1 MAKKVEH
8 DPQQYNE
15 DWFDVTIPMGKE
27 FELPNLSNMSATS
40 FSAPTLSFQ
49 NILIHTNP
57 QFTEIDAVSNPEIE
71 CAPFPR
77 VVVATK
83 PAATEE
89 HRPYSSISSA
99 NSYSAN
105 PHSLPITSH
114 RFIALRNQQSLLR
127 FIPTPRITSLNPP
140 FFYHSSQTIH
150 VKHQETQFSGIL
162 KHASPC
168 YSDSVVTFTTA
179 RNAQTVEN
187 HLAGSNVGSN
197 MTVSDYQQNPSTLYS
212 RIDQPILAANLD
224 SLDQTNLNAPKYLS
238 LPLGLVNTSLSSKA
252 QEIQLPNA
260 HNLQPKQE
268 LLGGTALSSHF
279 NSHLRRTPRSLSI
292 AQTSRDIKHKCFIC
306 KASFINGNAL
316 GGHMSYHAKKRKI
329 EAWRRGQFF
338 EPGSASGF
346 GDSSPG
352 SQYGSDKSR

>member
-57 QFTEIDAVSNPEIE
+57 PFTEVDAVSSPEIE

-77 VVVATK
+77 AVVATK

-89 HRPYSSISSA
+89 HR
-99 NSYSAN
+99 
-105 PHSLPITSH
+105 PITSH

-140 FFYHSSQTIH
+140 FFHHSSQTIH

-179 RNAQTVEN
+179 RNARRVEN
-187 HLAGSNVGSN
+187 HLAGSNAGSN
-197 MTVSDYQQNPSTLYS
+197 MTVSNHQQNPSTLYN

-224 SLDQTNLNAPKYLS
+224 SLDQTNLTAPKYLS
-238 LPLGLVNTSLSSKA
+238 LPLGSVNTSLSSKA

-268 LLGGTALSSHF
+268 LLGGTALSGHC
-279 NSHLRRTPRSLSI
+279 NSDHLRRTPRSLSI
-292 AQTSRDIKHKCFIC
+292 AQTSRDLKHKCFIC